1 MTTLHEDLRDDVRM
15 LGDCL
20 GQTIVAHKGQAFLEK
35 IEKIRTLSKAGRSS
49 GKPVDDELL
58 KTLGELGDDELLPV
72 ARAFTQFLNL
82 SNIAEEHHRVRR
94 RSGVLDVC
102 TSDSFCGLLGRL
114 QQQGLTKQQ
123 IAETVRDMD
132 VELVLTAHP
141 TEVNRTHSTCH
152 QITWAPQVIWWQ
164 VLCVRLL
171 HNVWCVKC
179 VQIAKPITR

>member
-82 SNIAEEHHRVRR
+82 SNIAEEHSLVVFVASIPSLVVLCRLALRKAAISAPDGALGASAAFCNVANA
-94 RSGVLDVC
+94 RSRSVALPE
-102 TSDSFCGLLGRL
+102 TET
-114 QQQGLTKQQ
+114 LT
-123 IAETVRDMD
+123 
-132 VELVLTAHP
+132 
-141 TEVNRTHSTCH
+141 STCPPM
-152 QITWAPQVIWWQ
+152 A
-164 VLCVRLL
+164 
-171 HNVWCVKC
+171 
-179 VQIAKPITR
+179 